1 MCGYLYATSGTA
13 ANVIDCYSV
22 GTPDTPKNSKSNLG
36 GICGY
41 VTTNNAMVDNCY
53 FLDVTAEGIGS
64 GSGTTESGTAE
75 RFASG
80 EVAYL
85 LQRGQ
90 TEVEGETPQVWGQ
103 NIDNGETPDAYPI
116 LGGAKVYYAEMYAG
130 CVGNPGEST
139 GYTYSNKEAV
149 YAPHAD
155 GYNDGKCDIC
165 GGFVDGIGA
174 RLYGYSLSLNGN
186 IGVNFYM
193 ELSEEISANESTY
206 MLFTLPDGTTER
218 VSVAD
223 ATQKDID
230 GKTYYVFSYEVA
242 AKEMTAE
249 IKARIISGD
258 AQGTEYTYSVKDY
271 ADYILKHPE
280 DFGESA
286 KLVNLVTAMLNY
298 GAYSQTYF
306 DYNTQNL
313 ANSVLTDEQ
322 KQLPDT
328 TAEELSSYECSYTA
342 NVSYTGDTAYY
353 GSSLVLKSETDIK
366 HYFSYNPSV
375 SLEAFTC
382 TDSTGNSYEIEQ
394 SGNYLYVRVA
404 NIAANKLG
412 EAVTLTLCKNDVE
425 VGTITY
431 SPLSYAYS
439 ILSASSTDDALKNMV
454 KALYQYYL
462 TADAYF
468 NPQQPAE

>member
-1 MCGYLYATSGTA
+1 MLA
-13 ANVIDCYSV
+13 A
-22 GTPDTPKNSKSNLG
+22 
-36 GICGY
+36 
-41 VTTNNAMVDNCY
+41 
-53 FLDVTAEGIGS
+53 
-64 GSGTTESGTAE
+64 
-75 RFASG
+75 FA
-80 EVAYL
+80 
-85 LQRGQ
+85 
-90 TEVEGETPQVWGQ
+90 
-103 NIDNGETPDAYPI
+103 
-116 LGGAKVYYAEMYAG
+116 
-130 CVGNPGEST
+130 
-139 GYTYSNKEAV
+139 
-149 YAPHAD
+149 
-155 GYNDGKCDIC
+155 
-165 GGFVDGIGA
+165 DGIGA

-193 ELSEEISANESTY
+193 ELSEEIAANESTY
-206 MLFTLPDGTTER
+206 MLFTLPNGTTER

-328 TAEELSSYECSYTA
+328 TAGELSSYECSYTA

-375 SLEAFTC
+375 GLEAFTC
-382 TDSTGNSYEIEQ
+382 TDSAGNSYEIEQ
-394 SGNYLYVRVA
+394 SGNYVYVRVA
-404 NIAANKLG
+404 NIAANKLR
-412 EAVTLTLCKNDVE
+412 EPVTLTLCENDVE